1 MRYGDILLAVN
12 GIPTASWNDF
22 LQARA
27 RSDGQL
33 LARVFRQGIEFDLS
47 LTLRASDATPLEVL
61 AELQVRGVSSGGASS
76 N

>member
-12 GIPTASWNDF
+12 GLPTASWNDF
-22 LQARA
+22 LEARA

-47 LTLRASDATPLEVL
+47 LTLRANNATPLEVL
-61 AELQVRGVSSGGASS
+61 GELQGRGILPSSAS
-76 N
+76 